1 MCEACVTEKE
11 SAVAQA
17 CPWAMDGALEEI
29 RLLSG
34 VQNMVAERAREI
46 DRSRLQPRHV
56 AARASP

>member
-1 MCEACVTEKE
+1 MSELSRRVCEACVTEKE

-46 DRSRLQPRHV
+46 PW
-56 AARASP
+56 